1 MRHTQRTVRSQTHD
15 GVSQVVLQ
23 ALSTLAPSSGSDGAI
38 RKPLES
44 YLCQMFESML
54 HASGTRL
61 LDVVKDMR
69 RARITSLC
77 IAETYVPII
86 ARRLGDAWLADTVNF
101 AAVTIGSARL
111 QALLRRLECDWGLS
125 RDAKFDS
132 PPAYL
137 VGVPEGVQ
145 HTLGASV
152 LAGQLRHRGLS
163 VHLELELTSDQL
175 AQQVRHERYSGVLI
189 SASSLDHLEFC
200 NKLIECSKNES
211 RNTPVIIGGIILEQ
225 HSDIQSQTQADLVT
239 SDVYEAL
246 RHCDVSAA
254 VQEDVLAF
262 HDPRAARGQAVDDR
276 RRAAE

>member
-1 MRHTQRTVRSQTHD
+1 MRQTQRTVRSQPHD

-23 ALSTLAPSSGSDGAI
+23 ALSTIAPSSGSDGAI

-44 YLCQMFESML
+44 YLCQMFDSML

-69 RARITSLC
+69 RARITSLS

-86 ARRLGDAWLADTVNF
+86 ARRLGNAWLADTVNF

-111 QALLRRLECDWGLS
+111 QALLHRLECDWGLS
-125 RDAKFDS
+125 CDAKFDS

-163 VHLELELTSDQL
+163 VHLELELTAEQL

-189 SASSLDHLEFC
+189 SASSLDHLRLC

-246 RHCDVSAA
+246 RHCDISAA
-254 VQEDVLAF
+254 VQEDVPAF
-262 HDPRAARGQAVDDR
+262 HDPRVVRGQLVDDR